1 MEMAERIEKETGI
14 ETRATILG
22 HIQRGGSPTVNDR
35 ILASR
40 MGMHA
45 VRLLKDGVDNRIVA
59 VKNNEIVDYD
69 ITVGLQ
75 MEKTMNADIMHMLK
89 ILSL

>member
-1 MEMAERIEKETGI
+1 
-14 ETRATILG
+14 
-22 HIQRGGSPTVNDR
+22 
-35 ILASR
+35 

-59 VKNNEIVDYD
+59 VKNNVIVDYD